1 MDDGIMRLNLARSQ
15 KGLAGT
21 FIDVNVKA
29 FASEYDFPNYKLTLE
44 YVRSGRQGLKAFVE
58 FLVVRGYTAE
68 MYCLDPNKD
77 LFLDVGDQWQ
87 AMSRTSPSFGFS
99 IPDNDPKLVEFK
111 LKHG

>member
-1 MDDGIMRLNLARSQ
+1 MRLNLARSQ

-21 FIDVNVKA
+21 FIETNVKL
-29 FASEYDFPNYKLTLE
+29 FAVEYDFPTYKQSLE

-58 FLVVRGYTAE
+58 FLVMQGYAAE

-99 IPDNDPKLVEFK
+99 IPENDSKLVEFK
-111 LKHG
+111 LKHS